1 MGKIFA
7 IIGGL
12 LVTVI
17 VAGIAFTIHET
28 EVRHAKKHPA
38 VFDIAAKDV
47 DDITIEGPGGE
58 QVTLRRS
65 GDGWVLPDL
74 DDFPADAREVNDMLA
89 RLLQVER
96 HLPVASDPQALIGF
110 KLADDDFERRLTL
123 SGGGKRLATVY
134 IGTPEGPR
142 QVHLRLAGE
151 DTGYSVHFGL
161 YDASI
166 ANDDW
171 FDHGFLQLHKEDIA
185 AIQVNGLRLVADAAA
200 AGGWRLDPA
209 PVDGDESPALDAKAA
224 DRLAGLLA
232 ELRVESFRVDETT
245 PDYALDTPRLTLTMT
260 RSDGK
265 SVTYLLG
272 RSALQKDFSLKVSTR
287 PEHFRLSIY
296 AAKRLINA
304 AAREALLP
312 PDSGNHADDHHAA
325 ATATNEA
332 EVGSHN

>member
-28 EVRHAKKHPA
+28 GVRDAKKHPA
-38 VFDIAAKDV
+38 VFDFAAGDV
-47 DDITIEGPGGE
+47 EAVTIEGPSDE
-58 QVTLRRS
+58 QLSLRRS

-74 DDFPADAREVNDMLA
+74 GDFPADAGEVDDMLA

-96 HLPVASDPQALIGF
+96 HLPVGSDPQALAGF
-110 KLADDDFERRLTL
+110 KLADDDFGRRLTL
-123 SGGGKRLATVY
+123 SGGGKTLATVY

-161 YDASI
+161 YDASVDF
-166 ANDDW
+166 DDW
-171 FDHGFLQLHKEDIA
+171 FDRGFLQVAKEDIA
-185 AIQVNGLRLVADAAA
+185 AMEVNGLRLVADAAV

-209 PVDGDESPALDAKAA
+209 AGENAPALDAPSLDTGAA

-232 ELRVESFRVDETT
+232 ELRVESFRADETK
-245 PDYALDTPRLTLTMT
+245 PDYAVDTPQLTLTMT
-260 RSDGK
+260 RRNGK
-265 SVTYLLG
+265 TVTYLLG
-272 RSALQKDFSLKVSTR
+272 RNDLQKDFSLKVSTR
-287 PEHFRLSIY
+287 PEHFRLSVY
-296 AAKRLINA
+296 AATKLIHA
-304 AAREALLP
+304 AEREALLSP
-312 PDSGNHADDHHAA
+312 AGDNHAA
-325 ATATNEA
+325 AKVTNKATAS
-332 EVGSHN
+332 SHN

>member
-28 EVRHAKKHPA
+28 GVRDAKKHPA
-38 VFDIAAKDV
+38 VFDFAAKDV
-47 DDITIEGPGGE
+47 DTVTIEGPDAT
-58 QVTLRRS
+58 QLTLRRS
-65 GDGWVLPDL
+65 GGGWTLTDL
-74 DDFPADAREVNDMLA
+74 DDFPAEARKVDDMLA

-123 SGGGKRLATVY
+123 SGGGKTLATVY

-161 YDASI
+161 YDASVD
-166 ANDDW
+166 NDDW
-171 FDHGFLQLHKEDIA
+171 FDRGFLQVAKQDIA
-185 AIQVNGLRLVADAAA
+185 AIQVNGLRLASDAAA
-200 AGGWRLDPA
+200 AEGWRLDPA
-209 PVDGDESPALDAKAA
+209 PVDGDEAPALDAKAA

-232 ELRVESFRVDETT
+232 ELRVESFRADEAQ
-245 PDYALDTPRLTLTMT
+245 PDYALDTPQLTLTMT
-260 RSDGK
+260 RRDGK
-265 SVTYLLG
+265 AVTYLLG
-272 RSALQKDFSLKVSTR
+272 RGDLQKDFSLKVSTR
-287 PEHFRLSIY
+287 PEHFRLSVY
-296 AAKRLINA
+296 AATKLLHA
-304 AAREALLP
+304 AARDALLP
-312 PDSGNHADDHHAA
+312 PAGDHHAA
-325 ATATNEA
+325 ARVTDKAA
-332 EVGSHN
+332 VSSHN